1 MSVVEHWLVL
11 PFDLDVAYV
20 HARLESELVAHGQR
34 IGFCDLIIAATAIV
48 NQCEVIT
55 HNMREFQRVPGLT
68 VRSIDW

>member
-20 HARLESELVAHGQR
+20 HARLESELVTHGQR

-55 HNMREFQRVPGLT
+55 HNMREFQRVPGLK